1 MNLKII
7 FKRLVLLN
15 LLITLFFVISIF
27 FIPESGMVESFNQS
41 VEVHDVYS
49 FLAIIWILAFFF
61 NIYLLYNFKKFGK
74 QMYLYIFLASI
85 VLSLIGGPVASDPL
99 FYVLDGLAMSI
110 SGALLA
116 MLYLTP
122 ISKNF

>member
-15 LLITLFFVISIF
+15 LLVTLFFVISIF

-41 VEVHDVYS
+41 VEAPDIYF

-61 NIYLLYNFKKFGK
+61 NTYLLYNFKKFGK
-74 QMYLYIFLASI
+74 QMYLYIFLAS
-85 VLSLIGGPVASDPL
+85 LALALIGGPVALDPL
-99 FYVLDGLAMSI
+99 FYLLDGLAMSI

>member
-15 LLITLFFVISIF
+15 LLITLFFVVSIF
-27 FIPESGMVESFNQS
+27 FIPESSMVESFNQS
-41 VEVHDVYS
+41 VEAHDIYY

-61 NIYLLYNFKKFGK
+61 NTYLLYNFKKFGK
-74 QMYLYIFLASI
+74 QMYLYIFLASL
-85 VLSLIGGPVASDPL
+85 VLALIGGPVALDPL

>member
-15 LLITLFFVISIF
+15 LLIISFFVISIF

-41 VEVHDVYS
+41 VEAPDIYF
-49 FLAIIWILAFFF
+49 FLAIIWILAYFFS
-61 NIYLLYNFKKFGK
+61 IYLLYNFKKFGK
-74 QMYLYIFLASI
+74 QMYLYLFLASLVI
-85 VLSLIGGPVASDPL
+85 ILIGGPIALDPL
-99 FYVLDGLAMSI
+99 FYVLDGISMAI

>member
-15 LLITLFFVISIF
+15 LLITLFFVVSIF
-27 FIPESGMVESFNQS
+27 FIPESSMVESFNQS
-41 VEVHDVYS
+41 VEAHDIYY

-61 NIYLLYNFKKFGK
+61 NTYLLYNFKKFGK
-74 QMYLYIFLASI
+74 QMYLYIFLASL
-85 VLSLIGGPVASDPL
+85 VLALIGGPLALDPL

>member
-15 LLITLFFVISIF
+15 LLVTLFFVISIF

-41 VEVHDVYS
+41 VEVPDIYF

-61 NIYLLYNFKKFGK
+61 NTYLLYNFKKFGK
-74 QMYLYIFLASI
+74 QMYLYIFLAS
-85 VLSLIGGPVASDPL
+85 LALALIGGPVALDPL
-99 FYVLDGLAMSI
+99 FYLLDGLAMSI

>member
-74 QMYLYIFLASI
+74 QNHEEKQNNFN
-85 VLSLIGGPVASDPL
+85 GFREG
-99 FYVLDGLAMSI
+99 
-110 SGALLA
+110 
-116 MLYLTP
+116 TP
-122 ISKNF
+122 FCSRF

>member
-7 FKRLVLLN
+7 FKRHVLLN

-61 NIYLLYNFKKFGK
+61 NTYLLYNFKKFGK
-74 QMYLYIFLASI
+74 QMYLYIFLASL
-85 VLSLIGGPVASDPL
+85 VLALIGGPVALDPL
-99 FYVLDGLAMSI
+99 FYLLDGLAMSI

>member
-15 LLITLFFVISIF
+15 LLITLFFVVSIF

-61 NIYLLYNFKKFGK
+61 NTYLLYNFKKFGK

>member
-15 LLITLFFVISIF
+15 LSITIFFVVSIF

-41 VEVHDVYS
+41 VEAHDVYF

-61 NIYLLYNFKKFGK
+61 NTYLLYNFKKFGK
-74 QMYLYIFLASI
+74 SMFLYVFLASLLI
-85 VLSLIGGPVASDPL
+85 ALIGGPIALDPL
-99 FYVLDGLAMSI
+99 FYVLDGMSMAI

>member
-15 LLITLFFVISIF
+15 LLVTLFFVISIF

-61 NIYLLYNFKKFGK
+61 NTYLLYNFKKFGK
-74 QMYLYIFLASI
+74 QMYLYIFLASL
-85 VLSLIGGPVASDPL
+85 VLALISGPVALDPL

>member
-15 LLITLFFVISIF
+15 LLITIFFVVSIF
-27 FIPESGMVESFNQS
+27 FIPESSMVESFNQS
-41 VEVHDVYS
+41 VEAHDIYY

-61 NIYLLYNFKKFGK
+61 NTYLLYNFKKFGK
-74 QMYLYIFLASI
+74 QMYLYIFLASL
-85 VLSLIGGPVASDPL
+85 VLALIGGPLALDPL

>member
-15 LLITLFFVISIF
+15 LLITIFFVVSIF

-41 VEVHDVYS
+41 VEAHDVYF

-61 NIYLLYNFKKFGK
+61 NTYLLYNFKKFGK
-74 QMYLYIFLASI
+74 QMYLYIFLASL
-85 VLSLIGGPVASDPL
+85 VLVLIGGPVALDPL
-99 FYVLDGLAMSI
+99 FYLLDGLAMSI

>member
-15 LLITLFFVISIF
+15 LLVTLFFVISIF

-61 NIYLLYNFKKFGK
+61 NTYLLYNFKKFGK
-74 QMYLYIFLASI
+74 QMYLYIFLASL
-85 VLSLIGGPVASDPL
+85 VLGLIGGPVALDPL
-99 FYVLDGLAMSI
+99 FYLLDGLAMSI

>member
-15 LLITLFFVISIF
+15 LLITLFFVVSIF
-27 FIPESGMVESFNQS
+27 LIPESSMVESFNQS
-41 VEVHDVYS
+41 VEAHDIYY

-61 NIYLLYNFKKFGK
+61 NTYLLYNFKKFGK
-74 QMYLYIFLASI
+74 QMYLYIFLASL
-85 VLSLIGGPVASDPL
+85 VLALIGGPLALDPL

>member
-15 LLITLFFVISIF
+15 LLITIFFVVSIF

-61 NIYLLYNFKKFGK
+61 NTYLLYNFKKFGK
-74 QMYLYIFLASI
+74 QMYLYIFLASL
-85 VLSLIGGPVASDPL
+85 VLVLIGGPVALDPL
-99 FYVLDGLAMSI
+99 FYLLDGLAMSI

>member
-15 LLITLFFVISIF
+15 LAITIFFVVSIF

-41 VEVHDVYS
+41 VEAHDVYF

-61 NIYLLYNFKKFGK
+61 NTYLLYNFKKFGK
-74 QMYLYIFLASI
+74 QMYLYIFLASL
-85 VLSLIGGPVASDPL
+85 VLALIAGPVALDPL

>member
-15 LLITLFFVISIF
+15 LSITIFFVVSIF

-41 VEVHDVYS
+41 VEAHDVYF

-61 NIYLLYNFKKFGK
+61 NTYLLYNFKKFGK
-74 QMYLYIFLASI
+74 QMYLYIFLAS
-85 VLSLIGGPVASDPL
+85 LALALIGGPVALDPL
-99 FYVLDGLAMSI
+99 FYLLDGLAMSI

>member
-15 LLITLFFVISIF
+15 LLVTLFFVISIF

-61 NIYLLYNFKKFGK
+61 NTYLLYNFKKFGK
-74 QMYLYIFLASI
+74 QMYLYIFLAS
-85 VLSLIGGPVASDPL
+85 LALALIGGPVALDPL
-99 FYVLDGLAMSI
+99 FYLLDGLAMSI

>member
-15 LLITLFFVISIF
+15 LLITLFFVVSIF

-61 NIYLLYNFKKFGK
+61 NTYLLYNFKKFGK
-74 QMYLYIFLASI
+74 QMYLYIFLASL
-85 VLSLIGGPVASDPL
+85 VLALIGGPVALDPL

>member
-7 FKRLVLLN
+7 FKRHVLLN

-61 NIYLLYNFKKFGK
+61 NTYLLYNFKKFGK

-85 VLSLIGGPVASDPL
+85 VLTLIGGPVASDPL

>member
-7 FKRLVLLN
+7 FKQHVLLN

-61 NIYLLYNFKKFGK
+61 NTYLLYNFKKFGK

-85 VLSLIGGPVASDPL
+85 VLTLIGGPVASDPL

>member
-15 LLITLFFVISIF
+15 LLIISFFVISIF

-61 NIYLLYNFKKFGK
+61 NTYLLYNFKKFGK

-85 VLSLIGGPVASDPL
+85 ALTLIGGPVASDPL
-99 FYVLDGLAMSI
+99 FYILDGLAMSI

-116 MLYLTP
+116 LLYLTP

>member
-7 FKRLVLLN
+7 FKRFVLLN

-41 VEVHDVYS
+41 VEVYDVYF

-61 NIYLLYNFKKFGK
+61 NTYLLYNFKKFGK

-85 VLSLIGGPVASDPL
+85 VLTLIGGPVASDPL

>member
-7 FKRLVLLN
+7 FKRFVLLN

-61 NIYLLYNFKKFGK
+61 NTYLLYNFKKFGK

-85 VLSLIGGPVASDPL
+85 ALTLIGGPVASDPL
-99 FYVLDGLAMSI
+99 FYILDGLAMSI

>member
-1 MNLKII
+1 
-7 FKRLVLLN
+7 
-15 LLITLFFVISIF
+15 
-27 FIPESGMVESFNQS
+27 MVESFNQS

-61 NIYLLYNFKKFGK
+61 NTYLLYNFKKFGK
-74 QMYLYIFLASI
+74 QMYLYIFLAS
-85 VLSLIGGPVASDPL
+85 LALALIGGPVALDPL
-99 FYVLDGLAMSI
+99 FYLLDGLAMSI

>member
-15 LLITLFFVISIF
+15 LLITLFFVVSIF

-74 QMYLYIFLASI
+74 QMYLYIFLASL
-85 VLSLIGGPVASDPL
+85 VLALIGGPVALDPL
-99 FYVLDGLAMSI
+99 FYLLDGLAMSI

>member
-15 LLITLFFVISIF
+15 LLITLFFVVSIF

-61 NIYLLYNFKKFGK
+61 NTYLLYNFKKFGK
-74 QMYLYIFLASI
+74 QMYLYIFLASL
-85 VLSLIGGPVASDPL
+85 VLALIGGPLALDPL

>member
-15 LLITLFFVISIF
+15 LLITLFFVVSIF

-61 NIYLLYNFKKFGK
+61 NTYLLYNFKKFGK
-74 QMYLYIFLASI
+74 QMYLYIFLASL
-85 VLSLIGGPVASDPL
+85 VLALIGGPVALDPL
-99 FYVLDGLAMSI
+99 FYLLDGLAMSI

>member
-49 FLAIIWILAFFF
+49 FLAIILILAFFF
-61 NIYLLYNFKKFGK
+61 NTYLLYNFKKFGK

-85 VLSLIGGPVASDPL
+85 VLTLIGGPVASDPL